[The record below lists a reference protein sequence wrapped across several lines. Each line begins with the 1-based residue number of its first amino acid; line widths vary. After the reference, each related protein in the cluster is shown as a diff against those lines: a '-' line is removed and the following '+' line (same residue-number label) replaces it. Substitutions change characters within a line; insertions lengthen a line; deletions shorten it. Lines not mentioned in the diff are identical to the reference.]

1 MTPLLALGLLI
12 GLLALTAG
20 LAVLARNRPG
30 RARRIDHAAHVAPE
44 EFGIDGFGTEGTV
57 VQFSTAYC
65 SRCPG
70 TRRVLS
76 ELVARYSGV
85 DFVHVDVTDQPHLA
99 SKHRLLQTPTVLILD
114 GGGVPRSRFTGTIDR
129 RTITRELE
137 QIAGDPHHD

>member
-1 MTPLLALGLLI
+1 VTPLLALGALL
-12 GLLALTAG
+12 GRLALTAA
-20 LAVLARNRPG
+20 LAVVVRKRPG
-30 RARRIDHAAHVAPE
+30 RARRIEH
-44 EFGIDGFGTEGTV
+44 GDGLVPQELGVDRLGPEGTV

-76 ELVARYSGV
+76 ELVTRYAGV
-85 DFVHVDVTDQPHLA
+85 DFVHVDVTDQPRLA
-99 SKHRLLQTPTVLILD
+99 SKHKLLQTPTVLILD

-137 QIAGDPHHD
+137 LIAGDPHHD